1 MAYGKRKLF
10 KRKSSK
16 SPFRRRSGRKYAK
29 KSIKDRVAKVEK
41 VLRVRKPE
49 LKHRHTF
56 APDVPTAT
64 KAIKNY
70 PDPNIPYGAQ
80 YGPNDSI
87 WNIAKGTNENERVG
101 GSVSKA
107 WGFAQFQVLVPH
119 GDPTFAPGDPGDSMR
134 KVRVM
139 VVQMRT
145 AQKIYSGAE
154 IFPYTDIL
162 ATRMFVKEDP
172 EKKELKGY
180 YVMYDKVHT
189 LTSSETNGPFPV
201 GNPTFAQ
208 QHVYKQEI
216 KLNITPHWPLQW
228 DDDMSPTQCQN
239 PVFIYFFAD
248 HQAVANGAAE
258 VSVRMLFAQHYWRDN
273 S

>member
-1 MAYGKRKLF
+1 MFKSKKSRSRKF
-10 KRKSSK
+10 
-16 SPFRRRSGRKYAK
+16 GRFAK
-29 KSIKDRVAKVEK
+29 KSIKYRVAKVER

-56 APDVPTAT
+56 APDVPAAT

-87 WNIAKGTNENERVG
+87 WNIAKGTDENERVG

-107 WGFAQFQVLVPH
+107 WGFAWFQLLVPH
-119 GDPTFAPGDPGDSMR
+119 ILPGHPGDAIR
-134 KVRVM
+134 KIRVM

-162 ATRMFVKEDP
+162 ATRIFVKEDP

-180 YVMYDKVHT
+180 YVLYDKVHS
-189 LTSSETNGPFPV
+189 LTRSETAGIYSTAGP
-201 GNPTFAQ
+201 TSAAQ
-208 QHVYKQEI
+208 FVYKQDI
-216 KLNITPHWPLQW
+216 KLSITPHWPLQW
-228 DDDMSPTQCQN
+228 DDDISPTQCQN
-239 PVFIYFFAD
+239 PVFVYFFAD
-248 HQAVANGAAE
+248 HQALSNPSAE
-258 VSVRMLFAQHYWRDN
+258 VSARMLFAQMYWRDN

>member
-1 MAYGKRKLF
+1 MAYGK
-10 KRKSSK
+10 KRRFSKKSSRK
-16 SPFRRRSGRKYAK
+16 GSRKHRRRASN
-29 KSIKDRVAKVEK
+29 KSVKFRIAKVER

-56 APDVPTAT
+56 PPDVPTAT

-80 YGPNDSI
+80 FGPNNSI
-87 WNIAKGTNENERVG
+87 WNIAKGPDENERIG

-107 WGFAQFQVLVPH
+107 WGFAWFQLLVPH
-119 GDPTFAPGDPGDSMR
+119 GDSTFAPGDPGDAIR
-134 KVRVM
+134 KIRVM
-139 VVQMRT
+139 VIQMRT

-180 YVMYDKVHT
+180 HVLYDKVHSLSRAET
-189 LTSSETNGPFPV
+189 AGPYQGAPTTS
-201 GNPTFAQ
+201 AQ
-208 QHVYKQEI
+208 IVYKQEL
-216 KLNITPHWPLQW
+216 KVPITPHWPLQW
-228 DDDMSPTQCQN
+228 DDDISSTQAQN
-239 PVFIYFFAD
+239 PVFVYFFAD
-248 HQAVANGAAE
+248 HQAISNANAE
-258 VSVRMLFAQHYWRDN
+258 VSARMLFAQHYWRDN